1 MRKNKIKLANR
12 KPGGGGQNLY
22 KIRLN
27 SGFTLIELLGVLII
41 LAVIA
46 LITFPIIDNSIKSS
60 REKSLERT
68 IDAIE
73 EAAYR
78 YSIENDIGYPSEQQA
93 LYLNEIQSKGFLSS
107 SIINPVTNE
116 ELSGCVWYY
125 WDTNYNQYVFEYDM
139 ECVQTDTEP
148 VINIAYDES
157 LINSNGWAKENIA
170 VTLNGNGEI
179 KYCISSSECEPNEIV
194 ETGNN
199 TKFITTEGTSYLC
212 ALTSNSLGSSDT
224 LCQSFQLDKTLPIAG
239 TATFTGTLGSNDW
252 YTTNVTINVTDGSD
266 NLSGHSSTIS
276 NIASITSNTT
286 GTTVRITTNDLAGN
300 STSRDYLIK
309 VDKDSPILTVKDGT
323 VEITEGDSNVV
334 SNYFNV
340 SYSISGGSMLC
351 TPSNTS
357 SLDAGTQTLSCTAT
371 GGNGLTTTASKQI
384 TVKPNLPESISFATD
399 SWETI
404 AEMVK
409 AGAAEE
415 IYNVGD
421 TKEVEVSGYGTFT
434 VRIANMSTPT
444 ECSGSGFSQ
453 TACGFV
459 VEFVDIIT
467 EHGMNSSQ
475 TNNGGWPASS
485 MYNFVNND
493 IYNALPAELK
503 DVIIDTYVV
512 SSHGSDESSNFISTD
527 KLYLFATKEIWGKE
541 GTSSIINYDTSDNY
555 TRQLD
560 YYNNIGVTTNNRT
573 GAIKAYN
580 GSNISWW
587 LRSSNTNGNYLFY
600 TVHNTG
606 GWSGYYADD
615 NDGGVAPAF
624 RIG

>member
-1 MRKNKIKLANR
+1 MQTW
-12 KPGGGGQNLY
+12 GGGAKPY

-27 SGFTLIELLGVLII
+27 HGFTLIELLGVLII

-68 IDAIE
+68 IESIE

-93 LYLNEIQSKGFLSS
+93 LYLNEIQNKGFLSS

-116 ELSGCVWYY
+116 ELAGCVWYY

-157 LINSNGWAKENIA
+157 LINSNGWAKENIT
-170 VTLNGNGEI
+170 VTLSSNGEI
-179 KYCISSSECEPNEIV
+179 KYCLSSSECEPNEIV

-199 TKFITTEGTSYLC
+199 TKFITEEGTSYLC
-212 ALTSNSLGSSDT
+212 ALTSNSLGNSNT
-224 LCQSFQLDKTLPIAG
+224 LCQSFQLDKTLPTAG

-252 YTTNVTINVTDGSD
+252 YTTDIIVNVTDGTD

-276 NIASITSNTT
+276 NIESITANTT
-286 GTTVRITTNDLAGN
+286 GTTVRITTTDLAGN
-300 STSRDYLIK
+300 IAIRDYLIK
-309 VDKDSPILTVKDGT
+309 LDKDSFTLTAKDGV
-323 VEITEGDSNVV
+323 VEINEGDSNVV

-340 SYSISGGSMLC
+340 SYSISWGSMSC
-351 TPSNTS
+351 TPTNTN
-357 SLDAGTQTLSCTAT
+357 SLDAGTQTLNCMAT
-371 GGNGLTTTASKQI
+371 GGNGLTTMATKQI
-384 TVKPNLPESISFATD
+384 TVKSPYSFATD

-404 AEMVK
+404 VSVVKQGLAEST
-409 AGAAEE
+409 
-415 IYNVGD
+415 YNVGD
-421 TKEVEVSGYGTFT
+421 EKEVEVSGYGTFT

-444 ECSGSGFSQ
+444 ECANSDFSQ

-467 EHGMNSSQ
+467 NHATNSAA
-475 TNNGGWPASS
+475 TNSGGWPASE
-485 MYNFVNND
+485 MYDFVNND
-493 IYNALPAELK
+493 IYNKLPSDLK
-503 DVIIDTYVV
+503 NVIINTKVV
-512 SSHGSDESSNFISTD
+512 SSRGGIDSTNFTSTD
-527 KLYLFATKEIWGKE
+527 KLYLLATKEIWGKE
-541 GTSSIINYDTSDNY
+541 GTSNAINDDTSDNH

-560 YYNNIGVTTNNRT
+560 YYNNIGVTTDNYA
-573 GAIKAYN
+573 GAIKKYN
-580 GSNISWW
+580 ESDNDWW
-587 LRSSNTNGNYLFY
+587 TRSAFSKYSYRFYRVDASGVWSSSNVSYNY
-600 TVHNTG
+600 
-606 GWSGYYADD
+606 
-615 NDGGVAPAF
+615 GVAPAF